1 MSKYAQV
8 LMFLGPTALREAV
21 ENAELYPI
29 RGLFNFRDY
38 FIEIDDYYNRTLGYD
53 CGVSTGWRALDG
65 LYKVRIIFFFP
76 SFHFFKPLFLSLIMK
91 NTGWYYVH
99 MLYWDI
105 NIVFPPSHNFFHL
118 SFFLVFPKLLSTFFF
133 SHYGYHINWLL

>member
-29 RGLFNFRDY
+29 RGLFTFRDY
-38 FIEIDDYYNRTLGYD
+38 FIEIDDYYNQTLGYD

-65 LYKVRIIFFFP
+65 LYKVRIIF
-76 SFHFFKPLFLSLIMK
+76 SIKCSKIIRITK
-91 NTGWYYVH
+91 
-99 MLYWDI
+99 
-105 NIVFPPSHNFFHL
+105 
-118 SFFLVFPKLLSTFFF
+118 
-133 SHYGYHINWLL
+133 